1 MSTAS
6 PPPIWKR
13 ETRVIVTVIAL
24 LVAAALVY
32 LSRSVI
38 PQLVLAAVLAYIFQ
52 PIAAWLERHRVKRG
66 LAAALCVLLLILLV
80 ALLPIL
86 LIPAIVDGVGAIIDV
101 LARFPETFNTFF
113 NNLVDNRPVFS
124 IASFRFDPGALVLTF
139 RDQAE
144 QTVSELEIPALE
156 DLFNYAIQG
165 LRTAGGVI
173 NVAAGIASGVF
184 SAAFGALLLLV
195 YMFYLTKDSGHLREW
210 LNNLILPQYRSE
222 AGELGRRLDSTWKS
236 FFRGQILLSVTV
248 GLVVFVATA
257 ALGLPGSLVLG
268 ILAGVL
274 EVVPTL
280 GPVIALIPAV
290 LLALIEGSNFLPI
303 DNNLVF
309 ALIVV
314 GVYIL
319 IQQIEN
325 NVLVPRI
332 MGQSLDLH
340 PLVVLVGVVVGAS
353 FAGVLGAF
361 LAAPVLASLKILGWY
376 AHAKLVDQDPFARPA
391 PPETQLVPKHAVIG
405 AFSRLFGKRATPEPR
420 DAVETRT
427 LESANQ
433 PAEPAHPAVS
443 QSTEPDKE

>member
-1 MSTAS
+1 MYENPPS
-6 PPPIWKR
+6 PTWKR

-32 LSRSVI
+32 LARSVI

-52 PIAAWLERHRVKRG
+52 PIAAWLERHGVKRG

-86 LIPAIVDGVGAIIDV
+86 LIPAIVDGVRAIIDT
-101 LARFPETFNTFF
+101 LARFPEIFNRFF
-113 NNLVDNRPVFS
+113 DNLVDNRPVFS
-124 IASFRFDPGALVLTF
+124 IASYQLDPGALVLGL

-144 QTVSELEIPALE
+144 QTVSQLEIPALQ
-156 DLFNYAIQG
+156 DLFNYTMQG

-173 NVAAGIASGVF
+173 NVAAGIASSVF
-184 SAAFGALLLLV
+184 SVAFAALLLLV
-195 YMFYLTKDSGHLREW
+195 YMFYLTKDSGHLRQW
-210 LNNLILPQYRSE
+210 LNNLILPQYRGE
-222 AGELGRRLDSTWKS
+222 ATEVGRRLDLTWKS
-236 FFRGQILLSVTV
+236 FFRGQIVLSATV

-257 ALGLPGSLVLG
+257 ALGLPGPLVLG

-280 GPVIALIPAV
+280 GPIIALIPAV
-290 LLALIEGSNFLPI
+290 LLALIQGSSYLPI
-303 DNNLVF
+303 DNHVIF

-319 IQQIEN
+319 ILQIEN

-332 MGQSLDLH
+332 MGQRLDLP

-376 AHAKLVDQDPFARPA
+376 AHAKLSDQDPFARPGPA
-391 PPETQLVPKHAVIG
+391 ETQLVPTHAVTG
-405 AFSRLFGKRATPEPR
+405 VFARLFRRKAPPASPDSGAPEPQ
-420 DAVETRT
+420 ALTP
-427 LESANQ
+427 
-433 PAEPAHPAVS
+433 PAI
-443 QSTEPDKE
+443 PDDPTGAGSMEAKTP

>member
-1 MSTAS
+1 MSLSS

-32 LSRSVI
+32 LARSVI

-52 PIAAWLERHRVKRG
+52 PIATWLERRGVKRG
-66 LAAALCVLLLILLV
+66 VAAALCVLLLILLV

-86 LIPAIVDGVGAIIDV
+86 LIPAIIDGVRAIIDV
-101 LARFPETFNTFF
+101 LARFPEIFNGFF
-113 NNLVDNRPVFS
+113 NNLVANRPVFS
-124 IASFRFDPGALVLTF
+124 IASYQLDPGAFVLGL

-144 QTVSELEIPALE
+144 QTVSELEIPALQ

-184 SAAFGALLLLV
+184 SAAFAALLLLV
-195 YMFYLTKDSGHLREW
+195 YMFYLTKDSGHLRNW
-210 LNNLILPQYRSE
+210 LDNLILPQYRGEASE
-222 AGELGRRLDSTWKS
+222 IGRRLDLTWKS
-236 FFRGQILLSVTV
+236 FFRGQILLSATV

-303 DNNLVF
+303 DNNVIF

-340 PLVVLVGVVVGAS
+340 PMVVLVGVVVGAS

-361 LAAPVLASLKILGWY
+361 LAAPVLASLKVLGWY
-376 AHAKLVDQDPFARPA
+376 AHAKLSDQDPFARPA
-391 PPETQLVPKHAVIG
+391 PPETQLVPTHRVTGIL
-405 AFSRLFGKRATPEPR
+405 SRWFRRKTPPPVSLAPLPPQEPS
-420 DAVETRT
+420 ASSTPAGT
-427 LESANQ
+427 ESTGTDSA
-433 PAEPAHPAVS
+433 
-443 QSTEPDKE
+443 